1 MRLHSLRF
9 PLAALLCSA
18 ASVAAAKNC
27 SSEGSLSYLGRTSD
41 SSRSVWLSTI
51 QPGSSTSFTLEAAQ
65 GGNVVDTFGPRTPGT
80 DFRHLSLSPFVSNG
94 NGGAHKLY
102 DTNSGDCLLDTQ
114 NQKDGF
120 VFPPFPSRPP
130 VGVRPPIGIL
140 PPPGGLMP
148 SLPGGVRPP
157 IATLP
162 PSGVMPTL
170 PGGVRPPI
178 GTLPPT
184 GVMPGVPAKPV
195 PPIATLPPSGVMP
208 ERPIGVVPPIGTLP
222 PGGGGSGG
230 TGGGGAITEGR
241 SIAPTTASY
250 GGSEAGGAN
259 SSCTTDPENY
269 PGLPFC
275 DQNSAN
281 GAYVAG
287 APLTPGRDLG
297 PPTRWN
303 TWVDTRFIQTDD
315 DRSHFERS
323 GKSVSVGGG
332 IDYALSDGSIVGLQ
346 VIWERSEADALGDA
360 FDQSSTGVSVGPY
373 AAISL
378 NDRWAL
384 SGSLTWG
391 RHDTDVDLV
400 GLQSSY
406 DQDRLT
412 ADVTLTGQYVYDD
425 GNYLRPQFS
434 LSYLRLEDQDHTLK
448 GKVSG
453 TPVSID
459 VNGAASTYGTF
470 SPSVELGR
478 VILDDGK
485 LWVPYG
491 EFGAIYEFDRPERA
505 GLFGGD
511 EPSRWSG
518 TLRTGLRM
526 RTDGAF
532 YADVSLGYLSVF
544 QSDLDVVEV
553 GAFLAWGF

>member
-9 PLAALLCSA
+9 PLAALLCSV

-27 SSEGSLSYLGRTSD
+27 SSDGSLTYLGETSG

-51 QPGSSTSFTLEAAQ
+51 QPGSSNSFSLEAAR
-65 GGNVVDTFGPRTPGT
+65 GNNVVDVFGPKAPGMS
-80 DFRHLSLSPFVSNG
+80 FQHLSLSPFVSNG
-94 NGGAHKLY
+94 SGGTHKLY
-102 DTNSGDCLLDTQ
+102 DTDSGDCLLDSQ

-130 VGVRPPIGIL
+130 VGIRPPIGIL
-140 PPPGGLMP
+140 PPPGGVMP

-162 PSGVMPTL
+162 PA
-170 PGGVRPPI
+170 
-178 GTLPPT
+178 
-184 GVMPGVPAKPV
+184 GVMPGIPAKPV
-195 PPIATLPPSGVMP
+195 PPIATLPPSGLTP
-208 ERPIGVVPPIGTLP
+208 ERPAGVVPPIGTLP
-222 PGGGGSGG
+222 PGGGGGSGGG
-230 TGGGGAITEGR
+230 TGGGGAITGGR
-241 SIAPTTASY
+241 SIVPSAAILTDS
-250 GGSEAGGAN
+250 GSGIATP
-259 SSCTTDPENY
+259 SCTTDRDKY
-269 PGLPFC
+269 PDLAYC
-275 DQNSAN
+275 DPDVLSGDHGSA
-281 GAYVAG
+281 

-297 PPTRWN
+297 PPARWN
-303 TWVDTRFIQTDD
+303 VWVDTRYIHTND
-315 DRSHFERS
+315 DRFYLERT
-323 GKSVSVGGG
+323 GQATSVGGG

-391 RHDTDVDLV
+391 RHDTDVDLL

-459 VNGAASTYGTF
+459 VNGEASTYGTF

-544 QSDLDVVEV
+544 QSDLDVIEV